1 VALDF
6 PIPIASTRLQF
17 QNLSLI
23 RKCAWS
29 SGILYGLGLRQSSEA
44 ETQVESR
51 RKGARAERSER
62 ERALH
67 SRAAPDCTNCTI
79 TGVICFFELLSS
91 TNWRECWLAVVK
103 K

>member
-62 ERALH
+62 ERAWP
-67 SRAAPDCTNCTI
+67 APLTPNS
-79 TGVICFFELLSS
+79 FEVES
-91 TNWRECWLAVVK
+91 VD
-103 K
+103 